1 MKFATLG
8 GLALVAG
15 LGLAAAPV
23 LADRTDTLFTHK
35 SWRVQGVSF
44 DDGSYACL
52 AEVADPGESFTIWI
66 FQDASIRLQFY
77 SEDWDFGEGD
87 TADLEVE
94 IDRRS
99 PWSLTSAELYK
110 QSVLFDLPAAD
121 NAGDLVVEVAR
132 GKTLHLRSGDGTPV
146 KDYTL
151 AGSSASISKLLDCGD
166 AITSPGNPF
175 K

>member
-1 MKFATLG
+1 MTFATLCRLG
-8 GLALVAG
+8 LVAG
-15 LGLAAAPV
+15 LGLLAAPA
-23 LADRTDTLFTHK
+23 LADRTDTLFQHK
-35 SWRVQGVSF
+35 AWKVQGVSF
-44 DDGSYACL
+44 DDGTYACL
-52 AEVADPGESFTIWI
+52 AEVSDPGESFTIWI

-99 PWSLTSAELYK
+99 PWSLTAAELYK

-121 NAGDLVVEVAR
+121 NAGDFVVEVAR
-132 GKTLHLRSGDGTPV
+132 GNSLHLRSGDGTPV
-146 KDYTL
+146 KDYSL
-151 AGSSASISKLLDCGD
+151 SGSSASISKLIDCGD
-166 AITSPGNPF
+166 AITKDGNPF